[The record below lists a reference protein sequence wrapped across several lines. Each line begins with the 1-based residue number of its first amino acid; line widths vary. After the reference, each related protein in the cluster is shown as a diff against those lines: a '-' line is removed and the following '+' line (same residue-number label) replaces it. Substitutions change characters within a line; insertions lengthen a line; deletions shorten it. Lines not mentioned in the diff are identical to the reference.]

1 MAHIEASPLP
11 LALAEP
17 EDMESS
23 STEELLSRP
32 PRQDAW
38 CARPGRLTA
47 GLLAALA
54 ACALLPV
61 GLPRGSSNGTVAA
74 NVLSTAQPVSVRQF
88 LEGPELAD
96 AVTENFMRLGHGY
109 VSLAQRG
116 EVRAAV
122 SKNLANISGSLRAR
136 LPEDHAKLELV
147 QLKQAQKESVLRI
160 LRHYADPRVLSL
172 GNDIGEAM
180 DDMKAEAGDRRS
192 FQRRLSEKLR
202 PKLRELRE
210 LCDDIAPGTGK
221 GLRVDADDFAD
232 IEPVQVPG
240 KWHVQ
245 VEMTPPKVAFSDRPS
260 GLLAVRRL
268 SPADTLYATRDQATT
283 ALQHIGGMLGK
294 TMPSAPAR
302 MLLFDRQKELE
313 KRTTGFERMSRCVME
328 NMSKLPDLFQC
339 LMTNCRRAMTWLMNK
354 LHLGDMME
362 NMMSHH
368 A

>member
-32 PRQDAW
+32 PRQEP
-38 CARPGRLTA
+38 AR
-47 GLLAALA
+47 
-54 ACALLPV
+54 
-61 GLPRGSSNGTVAA
+61 A

-122 SKNLANISGSLRAR
+122 SKNLANISGSIRAR

-147 QLKQAQKESVLRI
+147 QLKQAQKESVLRV

-302 MLLFDRQKELE
+302 MLLFDRQKEME
-313 KRTTGFERMSRCVME
+313 NQTTGFERMSKCIME
-328 NMSKLPDLFQC
+328 NVSKLPDMFQC
-339 LMTNCRRAMTWLMNK
+339 LMTNCRRAMNWLMNK